1 MADSASIVKS
11 LSPRTFTNIPKKSL
25 QRVSENKYPHG
36 QTMWVFRL
44 GLVGPGPCTRASPE
58 NKLESKLPRTRK
70 QTSPRIHK
78 TRTRPTTFHQ
88 TSGER
93 LACRNAESYVA
104 VTQALLAYEL
114 DHGTECFMRSV
125 LDTKALTIILPFD
138 GIPDELYA
146 ELRALS
152 RGYW

>member
-1 MADSASIVKS
+1 MSEKGRGVDRFSAI
-11 LSPRTFTNIPKKSL
+11 
-25 QRVSENKYPHG
+25 YPHG
-36 QTMWVFRL
+36 QTMWVFGL
-44 GLVGPGPCTRASPE
+44 GLVGPGPCARASPE
-58 NKLESKLPRTRK
+58 NKLESKLKMPRTRK
-70 QTSPRIHK
+70 QTSPRIYK

-93 LACRNAESYVA
+93 LACRNAESYMA

-125 LDTKALTIILPFD
+125 LDTKALTIILPLD

-152 RGYW
+152 RDYW

>member
-1 MADSASIVKS
+1 MA
-11 LSPRTFTNIPKKSL
+11 R
-25 QRVSENKYPHG
+25 
-36 QTMWVFRL
+36 
-44 GLVGPGPCTRASPE
+44 PCGYLDFDPWAPEPMPRASPE
-58 NKLESKLPRTRK
+58 NKPKMPRNRR
-70 QTSPRIHK
+70 SPRLHK
-78 TRTRPTTFHQ
+78 TRTRPFTFHQ

-93 LACRNAESYVA
+93 LACRDTESYMA

-114 DHGTECFMRSV
+114 DHGTECFMQSV
-125 LDTKALTIILPFD
+125 LDTKALAIILPLD